1 VLLISFLKRERTES
15 DGKHRGIHYIKV
27 NYLYKRFDL
36 EYEGEGEEGKNP
48 WNLAENLLKN
58 SQKYF

>member
-1 VLLISFLKRERTES
+1 MKES
-15 DGKHRGIHYIKV
+15 YSELRGLHLSKLFIQTV
-27 NYLYKRFDL
+27 DL
-36 EYEGEGEEGKNP
+36 EYEGEGEKGINP